1 MEQNIE
7 YIKLEEDSKIY
18 RDLNGLHISSITTC
32 DINNGLGFR
41 VTVWVSGCTHKCP
54 GCQNEWLQ
62 KYKQGKPL
70 SEVKDKI
77 FETLSNPNID
87 GITFSGGDPLDQ
99 NTIAWQQLQELMKEI
114 KSRFPKKSIWVY
126 TGNFFEFM
134 INHEFMKGIFKYID
148 VLVDG
153 LYDEGKRDITL
164 PYRGSSNQRIIDV
177 QASIKS
183 KKVVVIPDETF
194 KK

>member
-1 MEQNIE
+1 MKESNE
-7 YIKLEEDSKIY
+7 Y
-18 RDLNGLHISSITTC
+18 RDKEGLHISSITTC

-77 FETLSNPNID
+77 FEALSDLNID

-99 NTIAWQQLQELMKEI
+99 NTIAWEQLSELMKEI
-114 KSRFPKKSIWVY
+114 KTRYPKKSIWVY
-126 TGNFFEFM
+126 TGNFFEDMVNHPFM
-134 INHEFMKGIFKYID
+134 NSIFNYID

-153 LYDEGKRDITL
+153 LYDEDKRDITL

-177 QASIKS
+177 QTSIKT
-183 KKVVVIPDETF
+183 KKVIVILDETF